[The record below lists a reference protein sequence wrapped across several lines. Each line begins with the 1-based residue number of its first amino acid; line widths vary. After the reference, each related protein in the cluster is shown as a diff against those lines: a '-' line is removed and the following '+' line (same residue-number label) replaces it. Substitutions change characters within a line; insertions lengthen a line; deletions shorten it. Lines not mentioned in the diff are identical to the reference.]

1 MNRRELKLALSSAQR
16 IVVMALEEADDS
28 LAKEDLP
35 PTSEELETV
44 RSAIREAS
52 RAVAELERRVPGAEM
67 SIDDFFREIGDGMVA
82 AQQSLDRR
90 SREYLE
96 AGPEHA
102 IPSVYRIPKVQ
113 AELSFA
119 LESTA
124 KSGFNVLLFGSSKQ
138 EQERQQQKI
147 SFEIVAA
154 PPPPEVAAQV
164 AGASIGTVVVTN
176 VYQRERLR
184 AGLAAYAAEHPADHL
199 VALTRAIGRKA
210 ELFVQH
216 FERVLVLPGAT
227 AALLLVLPTPEDDA
241 KLQLHVL
248 YAKREAEAWFPTDP
262 ATKANT
268 IPAPL
273 TATARAQ
280 PFLRVLDELAGRQ
293 ATALARGQ
301 ETGD

>member
-199 VALTRAIGRKA
+199 VALTRAAPLQKMLRLGFA
-210 ELFVQH
+210 EVQGFASLH
-216 FERVLVLPGAT
+216 RVRERELDRRQEQRRSANIPAAVLPI
-227 AALLLVLPTPEDDA
+227 PDDRRA
-241 KLQLHVL
+241 KQGSV
-248 YAKREAEAWFPTDP
+248 
-262 ATKANT
+262 
-268 IPAPL
+268 
-273 TATARAQ
+273 Q
-280 PFLRVLDELAGRQ
+280 P
-293 ATALARGQ
+293 
-301 ETGD
+301 